1 MKEILQTMDDKLI
14 KKIEHKVKKLE
25 CEALGW
31 KAERE
36 EFKIA
41 MRKVAEILR
50 VFDSVFLAK

>member
-1 MKEILQTMDDKLI
+1 MDDKLI